1 MDDLR
6 YVLRG
11 DMKLSHGHVHKDW
24 KLSSLKAKHTFMLL
38 LYMLLYML
46 FVHVVFVSC

>member
-6 YVLRG
+6 CVLRG
-11 DMKLSHGHVHKDW
+11 DMKLSHGHVHIDW
-24 KLSSLKAKHTFMLL
+24 KLSNFKAKRTFMLL

-46 FVHVVFVSC
+46 FLCLVRQ